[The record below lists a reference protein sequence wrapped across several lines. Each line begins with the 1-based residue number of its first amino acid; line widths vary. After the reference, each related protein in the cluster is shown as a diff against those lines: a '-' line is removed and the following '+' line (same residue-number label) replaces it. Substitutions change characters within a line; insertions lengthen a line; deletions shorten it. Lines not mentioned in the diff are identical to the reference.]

1 MMDPGASPLDVGVL
15 AELRS
20 SVGDDQAFVVELID
34 AYLSDGA
41 EQLAAID
48 AAVEGNDAEA
58 LVRPAHTLKS
68 SSATLGALRLSA
80 VARQLEVAG
89 RTAAVGAATAG
100 HVAAL
105 HAEWDAAT
113 DEVAD
118 ATVYLSEDA
127 TYCTGSTLTVD
138 GGWSR

>member
-113 DEVAD
+113 DALRAWIAE
-118 ATVYLSEDA
+118 
-127 TYCTGSTLTVD
+127 GN
-138 GGWSR
+138 R

>member
-1 MMDPGASPLDVGVL
+1 MMDAEASPLDVGVL

-41 EQLAAID
+41 EHLAAID
-48 AAVEGNDAEA
+48 AAMEDNDAGA

-89 RTAAVGAATAG
+89 RTAAVGATTAG

-113 DEVAD
+113 DALRAWMAE
-118 ATVYLSEDA
+118 
-127 TYCTGSTLTVD
+127 GN
-138 GGWSR
+138 R